1 MLQLQNC
8 VFVCIAPAVGVQ
20 SLMDATALISG
31 SANYHIVQLNTF
43 SNHLC
48 SISCSCGII
57 SPFTSLEPGSDS
69 NVSTWW
75 FHQLVECAVTR
86 WCNTTGARSGDHHTV
101 YPVVTKWCTTGAT
114 ESQVVIIG
122 GETGEPWATL
132 ILMHY
137 HRHLLLLLLP
147 FISACVYNKTFI
159 MQLVSYP
166 PLIGDTTCTCTC
178 PPDSYALPPLPPA

>member
-1 MLQLQNC
+1 MLQLQNR

-75 FHQLVECAVTR
+75 FHQLVECGVVLSPDGAIQLVT
-86 WCNTTGARSGDHHTV
+86 GDHHTV

-122 GETGEPWATL
+122 GETGSALGNSDSNALPPPPPAFHISLCVHCTL
-132 ILMHY
+132 M
-137 HRHLLLLLLP
+137 
-147 FISACVYNKTFI
+147 
-159 MQLVSYP
+159 
-166 PLIGDTTCTCTC
+166 IGDTTCI
-178 PPDSYALPPLPPA
+178 SLVQL

>member
-122 GETGEPWATL
+122 GETGRAL
-132 ILMHY
+132 GN
-137 HRHLLLLLLP
+137 
-147 FISACVYNKTFI
+147 S
-159 MQLVSYP
+159 
-166 PLIGDTTCTCTC
+166 
-178 PPDSYALPPLPPA
+178 DSNALPPPPPPSTLAFHIGLCVQ